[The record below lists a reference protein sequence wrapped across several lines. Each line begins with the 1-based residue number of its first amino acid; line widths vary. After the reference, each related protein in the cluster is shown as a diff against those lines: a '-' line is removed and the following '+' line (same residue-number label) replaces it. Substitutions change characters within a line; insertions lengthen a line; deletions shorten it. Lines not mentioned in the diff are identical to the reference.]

1 MYKLRHI
8 LFFSSIAIAISFI
21 LFLSIFQSSFGIFQY
36 LLAVTVLAALVLQ
49 AYLYKG
55 TMQELE
61 SQSSKVEELEQL
73 TEDMHA
79 YSCED
84 YCRDFMSKLVPAW
97 EKQVD
102 LANYQSTEAVSE
114 LTNKFSVIYDELQVA
129 MNAAKVTSGDDSE
142 NGGLAEVLRNSEQEL
157 RQLIDFLSL
166 SILEQQKL
174 VNEISEL
181 SSITDELRE
190 MGDEVAG
197 IASQT
202 NLLALN
208 AAIEAARAGEHGRG
222 FAVVADE
229 VRTLSTRSG
238 ETGARI
244 TKRIE
249 QVNDLLRGALQSAD
263 EFAEKGKNTTEQS
276 EQMIESVLLT
286 FKSFSEKLF
295 ETTGVLMTESDTVR
309 NEVEQVLVSLQF
321 QDRVRQILEH
331 VSSDMKKLCVVLQ
344 QQKDHLEKGIDVD
357 PIDIDKW
364 LAEIEE
370 SFTTLEQVAVHQDGQ
385 VRDQSPGESEITF
398 F

>member
-1 MYKLRHI
+1 MYKPRHI
-8 LFFSSIAIAISFI
+8 FFFSSAAIAII
-21 LFLSIFQSSFGIFQY
+21 FLVVLCVFQSSFSFFQY
-36 LLAVTVLAALVLQ
+36 FLAVTVLAALVWQ

-55 TMQELE
+55 LIQVLE
-61 SQSSKVEELEQL
+61 SQASKIKELEQL

-114 LTNKFSVIYDELQVA
+114 LANKFSVIYDELQVA
-129 MNAAKVTSGDDSE
+129 MNAAKVTSGDDE
-142 NGGLAEVLRNSEQEL
+142 NGGLAEVLHSSEKEL
-157 RQLIDFLSL
+157 RQLIDFLSI
-166 SILEQQKL
+166 SISEQQKL
-174 VNEISEL
+174 VNEISQL

-249 QVNDLLRGALQSAD
+249 QVNELLTGALQSAD
-263 EFAEKGKNTTEQS
+263 EFTEKGKNTTEQS
-276 EQMIESVLLT
+276 EKMIESVLLT
-286 FKSFSEKLF
+286 FKSFSERLF

-309 NEVEQVLVSLQF
+309 HEVEQVLVSLQF

-344 QQKDHLEKGIDVD
+344 QQKDHLEKGVDID
-357 PIDIDKW
+357 PIDIDQW

-370 SFTTLEQVAVHQDGQ
+370 SFTTLEQVAVHQDSH
-385 VRDQSPGESEITF
+385 VRDQSPSESEITF

>member
-1 MYKLRHI
+1 
-8 LFFSSIAIAISFI
+8 
-21 LFLSIFQSSFGIFQY
+21 
-36 LLAVTVLAALVLQ
+36 
-49 AYLYKG
+49 
-55 TMQELE
+55 
-61 SQSSKVEELEQL
+61 
-73 TEDMHA
+73 
-79 YSCED
+79 
-84 YCRDFMSKLVPAW
+84 
-97 EKQVD
+97 
-102 LANYQSTEAVSE
+102 
-114 LTNKFSVIYDELQVA
+114 